1 MIELADYGYMFR
13 ATHKA
18 PRLPLLPGHGRRRQ
32 EAVVAL
38 EPLHAPEPGACSHR
52 QPDPRHVERRQVVG
66 GTSESPPTHEHP
78 GTPSASP
85 DPTARFGRGGRTR
98 DPANPEDL
106 YAATV
111 APGLR
116 RVGFLRR
123 IRPQDQRPDTGAVS
137 RPGLSTVLL
146 LRWFTWLLSNTE
158 KRYRSTVPDVPPLSN
173 TAPRSSVDRQLRG
186 MDSGVLPSRMYLW
199 IRNNIQEAGETA
211 SWCRRRGD
219 RGPPAAATGRPP
231 DAIAGL
237 ATTRRPIAEEVRT
250 CC

>member
-1 MIELADYGYMFR
+1 MIELADYGYVFR

-18 PRLPLLPGHGRRRQ
+18 PRLPLLPGHGRQRQ

-111 APGLR
+111 APDLR

-123 IRPQDQRPDTGAVS
+123 IRLPDQRPDTGLYHTPVS
-137 RPGLSTVLL
+137 RPFYYFGGSLGCYPTPKKITDLPCLTCPRLAILL
-146 LRWFTWLLSNTE
+146 LGHRWIVNFVVW
-158 KRYRSTVPDVPPLSN
+158 TVESCQV
-173 TAPRSSVDRQLRG
+173 VCICG
-186 MDSGVLPSRMYLW
+186 SGTTY
-199 IRNNIQEAGETA
+199 
-211 SWCRRRGD
+211 RRREKPLPGAEGGGE
-219 RGPPAAATGRPP
+219 RGPPAARC
-231 DAIAGL
+231 DSRL
-237 ATTRRPIAEEVRT
+237 SNYEETDSRGGEDMLLGQVG
-250 CC
+250 